1 MSDSSL
7 ELKIE
12 WDMAGY
18 RVSSAVAVSR
28 CVQKLLPDSVGA
40 TTEAYISGQEL
51 HRRRDTLL

>member
-1 MSDSSL
+1 
-7 ELKIE
+7 
-12 WDMAGY
+12 MAGY
-18 RVSSAVAVSR
+18 RVSSVVAVSR